1 MALVKGSKI
10 TRVKVVEYRARVVW
24 ISALAILAVIIIS
37 SGLSFYFG
45 NKQGLG
51 EQKQA
56 LSDVAR
62 LSSELEHWRS
72 RAIEFEQ
79 LFENSKVASQVD
91 RQASEEVRQEIITLK
106 EEMSRLS
113 EENTFYKGIMAPN
126 EKESGLS
133 LGSVELLRSRDEKAY
148 NYKIVVRQLA
158 QRHNLLNGVLKV
170 TVSGRQDGVETSY
183 PLMLLS
189 DSVTQEEIKLRFK
202 YFQVL
207 EGVLGLPEG
216 FEPEGLQIEAKTTG
230 KDAQS
235 VSKNFGWLV
244 EEV

>member
-10 TRVKVVEYRARVVW
+10 TQVRVVEYRLRAFVVLVAF
-24 ISALAILAVIIIS
+24 IVATLILSVY
-37 SGLSFYFG
+37 LSYFLG

-51 EQKQA
+51 VQKQA
-56 LSDVAR
+56 LADVER
-62 LSSELEHWRS
+62 LSAELSEWKT
-72 RAIEFEQ
+72 RANEFDQ
-79 LFENSKVASQVD
+79 LLENSKVASQVD
-91 RQASEEVRQEIITLK
+91 RQASEEVRQEIIVLK
-106 EEMSRLS
+106 EEISRLS

-126 EKESGLS
+126 EKENGLS
-133 LGSVELLRSRDEKAY
+133 LGSVELLRSRNATTY

-158 QRHNLLNGVLKV
+158 QRHNLLNGVVKV
-170 TVSGRQDGVETSY
+170 TVRGRQDGVETKH

-189 DSVTQEEIKLRFK
+189 DSVSQENIKLRFK

-230 KDAQS
+230 KDPQT

>member
-10 TRVKVVEYRARVVW
+10 TRVKVVEYRFRAVVIW
-24 ISALAILAVIIIS
+24 VSLIVALLVISAVS
-37 SGLSFYFG
+37 SYYIG

-51 EQKQA
+51 EQEQA
-56 LSDVAR
+56 LADVER
-62 LSSELEHWRS
+62 LSSELLVWQNQ
-72 RAIEFEQ
+72 ATEFEQ
-79 LFENSKVASQVD
+79 LFENSKIASQVD
-91 RQASEEVRQEIITLK
+91 RQASEEVRQEIISLK
-106 EEMSRLS
+106 EEIARLS
-113 EENTFYKGIMAPN
+113 EENTFYKGIMSPN
-126 EKESGLS
+126 EKENGLT
-133 LGSVELLRSRDEKAY
+133 LGSVELLRSRNAKTYD
-148 NYKIVVRQLA
+148 YKIVVRQLA
-158 QRHNLLNGVLKV
+158 QRHNLLSGFLKV
-170 TVSGRQDGVETSY
+170 TVSGRQDGLETSY

-189 DSVTQEEIKLRFK
+189 DSVTQEQIKLRFK

-230 KDAQS
+230 KDSQS